1 MYQTAGTI
9 VPIPAVII
17 SYIFNPSQRARD
29 YRMFHA
35 PGEAACVPDEVVC
48 APDEADEAPGKADW
62 VREWDEA
69 AWAAEG
75 PGGAAW
81 GGRNRRKGIPGY
93 PEKEIVTKYA

>member
-1 MYQTAGTI
+1 MGK
-9 VPIPAVII
+9 VRL
-17 SYIFNPSQRARD
+17 SYGGSGARVLG
-29 YRMFHA
+29 
-35 PGEAACVPDEVVC
+35 PGEGAGG
-48 APDEADEAPGKADW
+48 APGKAVW

-81 GGRNRRKGIPGY
+81 GGRNRRKDIPGY

>member
-1 MYQTAGTI
+1 
-9 VPIPAVII
+9 
-17 SYIFNPSQRARD
+17 
-29 YRMFHA
+29 MFHA

-48 APDEADEAPGKADW
+48 APDEADEAPGKAVW